1 MPDPWRKLAS
11 ELRGDYRVFRIRQE
25 TLEDPRHGTAHHFYV
40 IEAPDWVNVVAV
52 TEDDQVVLVRQQRQG
67 IGAATLEIPGGM
79 IDPGE
84 SPLEAARRELEE
96 ETGYRADD
104 WRPIGCV
111 RPNPALQSNACTT
124 FLALG
129 ARKVAE
135 PKLDGTEDIVVELAR
150 RNELHELVA
159 GGEIDHALVV
169 SAFYWLDRSEWGPG
183 SHDLPR

>member
-1 MPDPWRKLAS
+1 MPDPWRRLAS
-11 ELRGDYRVFRIRQE
+11 ELRGDYRVFRVREE
-25 TLEDPRHGTAHHFYV
+25 TLEDPRHGTTHDFYV

-52 TEDDQVVLVRQQRQG
+52 TEDDDVVLVRQQRQG

-79 IDPGE
+79 VDPGE

-104 WRPIGCV
+104 WREIGRV
-111 RPNPALQSNACTT
+111 RPNPALQGNACTT

-135 PKLDGTEDIVVELAR
+135 PAFDGTEDIEVVLVPRAALAD
-150 RNELHELVA
+150 LVTR
-159 GGEIDHALVV
+159 GDIDHALVV
-169 SAFYWLDRSEWGPG
+169 SAFYWLGRTEWG
-183 SHDLPR
+183 S